1 MRGRDTPPAP
11 FREGRL
17 GCCFLFGNEGFVV
30 LASALRRGSFYVFV
44 FGGAFIGGVDLGI
57 GVSRNE
63 AMVSSR
69 KQASIVY
76 IPCVDCVRS
85 LM

>member
-17 GCCFLFGNEGFVV
+17 GCCFLLGNEGGVV

-44 FGGAFIGGVDLGI
+44 FGGAFIGGWIWGLGRA
-57 GVSRNE
+57 GMR
-63 AMVSSR
+63 R
-69 KQASIVY
+69 W
-76 IPCVDCVRS
+76 
-85 LM
+85 